1 MVVNRDCVVSPGDV
15 PRGRGHD
22 VSAIPPDIY
31 SRANF
36 LGTVRNEPAGM
47 AEYDVLATPTREKP
61 PGLRQGSICSFKGGK
76 TFIATMSRINIE
88 RDDSGCSTSKNAY
101 IPG

>member
-1 MVVNRDCVVSPGDV
+1 MVVNRDCVVSSGDV

-22 VSAIPPDIY
+22 VSTIAPDIY
-31 SRANF
+31 SRADF
-36 LGTVRNEPAGM
+36 LGTVRNETAGM

-61 PGLRQGSICSFKGGK
+61 PGLRL
-76 TFIATMSRINIE
+76 IATMSRINIE
-88 RDDSGCSTSKNAY
+88 RDDPGCSTSDNAN